1 MLKKIPYILLILL
14 VTVFGMSSSQTANAA
29 TQMVTGSFVD
39 VTFSE
44 YANPNGVI
52 ERKLS
57 KITLQN
63 DSGRTVTYN
72 INDNARL
79 YINNTVTTI
88 DGFKMGMKVEAD
100 ISLRSVVELRGSSNS
115 TKETES
121 TSPSAGQNTKKA
133 TVTGVVTSIDP
144 NGLFIM
150 FKPDIGEETTYY
162 LNKDT
167 SYQKNSSSVDISAL
181 YVGDRI
187 KLSLKNLNTSIV
199 TKVDI
204 SETGTLVENL
214 YKGEIQVVNANANKL
229 TVKNQHAFV
238 NWDFGSETTTALSTM
253 DFSSKVPIYVGNTKI
268 DKGQLKNYIG
278 SEAYYATVK
287 QFGKEVI
294 EKIVVLKN
302 NERTYYEPM
311 LSVDTKYQLLKL
323 KSAGS
328 LYFHD
333 GTILIRN
340 GRLIEPTGLLAYG
353 TAFVISDGAAR
364 DHYAQV
370 VQVTSDSF
378 MSPNLAGHELYYGR
392 LSQADG
398 YLIEINDAMKI
409 ESNVFKKTD
418 HAVLSVSNSTK
429 AIVDDGKKVYSVI
442 PDIELHL
449 FEGDY
454 GYFYV
459 KDGHIQ
465 AVHILDNAKPVA
477 PLMLAGK
484 LQSVKSTYPAV
495 INVKSVSQWQK
506 GRWYEAGEMVDM
518 NIDQTTLIKAGKVIQ
533 PADLKPSDR
542 LVVLSDR
549 FGKAHFILVD

>member
-1 MLKKIPYILLILL
+1 MLKKIPYILTILL
-14 VTVFGMSSSQTANAA
+14 LAVLGFSSNQTAHA
-29 TQMVTGSFVD
+29 TQMVTGTFVD

-44 YANPNGVI
+44 YENSNGVI
-52 ERKLS
+52 EKKLS

-63 DSGRTVTYN
+63 DSGRQVTYN
-72 INDNARL
+72 INNNARL
-79 YINNTVTTI
+79 YINKTETTI
-88 DGFKMGMKVEAD
+88 EGFKMGMKVEAD
-100 ISLRSVVELRGSSNS
+100 ISLRSVVELRGTSDS

-121 TSPSAGQNTKKA
+121 PTVAHNTKTLA
-133 TVTGVVTSIDP
+133 GVVTSIDP

-150 FKPDIGEETTYY
+150 LKSDFGKETTYY
-162 LNKDT
+162 INKDT
-167 SYQKNSSSVDISAL
+167 SYQKNSSAADISAL
-181 YVGDRI
+181 YVGDRV
-187 KLSLKNLNTSIV
+187 KLSLKNQNTSIV
-199 TKVDI
+199 TKIEI
-204 SETGTLVENL
+204 SDTGTLVENL
-214 YKGEIQVVNANANKL
+214 YKGEIQTVNANANKI
-229 TVKNQHAFV
+229 TVKNQHAFI
-238 NWDFGSETTTALSTM
+238 NWQFGSDTTKALSTM
-253 DFSSKVPIYVGNTKI
+253 NFSSKVPVYVGNTKI
-268 DKGQLKNYIG
+268 NKDQLKNYIG

-311 LSVDTKYQLLKL
+311 LSVDTKYQLFKL
-323 KSAGS
+323 KSAGTI
-328 LYFHD
+328 YFHD

-340 GRLIEPTGLLAYG
+340 GRLIEPIGLLAYG

-398 YLIEINDAMKI
+398 YLIEIDDAMKI

-418 HAVLSVSNSTK
+418 RTVLSVSNSTK
-429 AIVDDGKKVYSVI
+429 AIVDDGNKTYSVV

-449 FEGDY
+449 YEGQY

-459 KDGHIQ
+459 KDGHVQ
-465 AVHILDNAKPVA
+465 ALHILNKAKPVA
-477 PLMLAGK
+477 PIMLTGK
-484 LQSVKSTYPAV
+484 LQSVKSKFPTV
-495 INVKSVSQWQK
+495 INVKSVSQWQN
-506 GRWYEAGEMVDM
+506 GRWYEAGEMIDM
-518 NIDQTTLIKAGKVIQ
+518 NIDQATIIKAGKVIQ
-533 PADLKPSDR
+533 AADLKPSDR

-549 FGKAHFILVD
+549 FIKAHLILVD

>member
-14 VTVFGMSSSQTANAA
+14 ITVFGMSSSQTANAA

-115 TKETES
+115 TMETES

-287 QFGKEVI
+287 QFGKEGSR
-294 EKIVVLKN
+294 KL
-302 NERTYYEPM
+302 
-311 LSVDTKYQLLKL
+311 LS
-323 KSAGS
+323 
-328 LYFHD
+328 
-333 GTILIRN
+333 
-340 GRLIEPTGLLAYG
+340 
-353 TAFVISDGAAR
+353 
-364 DHYAQV
+364 
-370 VQVTSDSF
+370 
-378 MSPNLAGHELYYGR
+378 
-392 LSQADG
+392 
-398 YLIEINDAMKI
+398 
-409 ESNVFKKTD
+409 
-418 HAVLSVSNSTK
+418 
-429 AIVDDGKKVYSVI
+429 
-442 PDIELHL
+442 
-449 FEGDY
+449 
-454 GYFYV
+454 
-459 KDGHIQ
+459 
-465 AVHILDNAKPVA
+465 
-477 PLMLAGK
+477 
-484 LQSVKSTYPAV
+484 
-495 INVKSVSQWQK
+495 
-506 GRWYEAGEMVDM
+506 
-518 NIDQTTLIKAGKVIQ
+518 
-533 PADLKPSDR
+533 
-542 LVVLSDR
+542 
-549 FGKAHFILVD
+549 

>member
-1 MLKKIPYILLILL
+1 LLKKIPYILLILFL
-14 VTVFGMSSSQTANAA
+14 TVLGFSSNQTAHAE
-29 TQMVTGSFVD
+29 QMVTGTFVD

-44 YANPNGVI
+44 YANSNGVI
-52 ERKLS
+52 EKKLS

-88 DGFKMGMKVEAD
+88 EGFKMGMKVEAD
-100 ISLRSVVELRGSSNS
+100 ISLRSVVELRGTSN
-115 TKETES
+115 TTAEKEKETES
-121 TSPSAGQNTKKA
+121 TPVGQNTKKLA
-133 TVTGVVTSIDP
+133 GVVTSIDP
-144 NGLFIM
+144 NGLFITL
-150 FKPDIGEETTYY
+150 KPDIGEETTYY
-162 LNKDT
+162 INKDT
-167 SYQKNSSSVDISAL
+167 TYQKNSSAVDISAL
-181 YVGDRI
+181 YVGDRV
-187 KLSLKNLNTSIV
+187 KLNLKNPNTSIV
-199 TKVDI
+199 TKIEI

-214 YKGEIQVVNANANKL
+214 YKGEIQAVNANTNKL

-238 NWDFGSETTTALSTM
+238 NWQFGSSTTTALSTM

-268 DKGQLKNYIG
+268 EKGQLKNYIG

-311 LSVDTKYQLLKL
+311 LSVDTEYKLLKL
-323 KSAGS
+323 KSAGT

-340 GRLIEPTGLLAYG
+340 GRLIEPTGLMAYG

-378 MSPNLAGHELYYGR
+378 MSPNLSGHELYYGR

-398 YLIEINDAMKI
+398 YLIEIDDAMKI

-418 HAVLSVSNSTK
+418 RTVLSVSNSTK
-429 AIVDDGKKVYSVI
+429 AMVDDGNKTYSVV

-449 FEGDY
+449 SEGEY

-459 KDGHIQ
+459 KDGHVQ
-465 AVHILDNAKPVA
+465 ALHILNKAKPVA
-477 PLMLAGK
+477 PLMLTGK
-484 LQSVKSTYPAV
+484 LQSVKSTYPAT
-495 INVKSVSQWQK
+495 INVKSVSQWQN

-518 NIDQTTLIKAGKVIQ
+518 NINQATLIKAGKVIQ
-533 PADLKPSDR
+533 PSDLKPADR

-549 FGKAHFILVD
+549 FGKAHFVLVD

>member
-1 MLKKIPYILLILL
+1 MLLL
-14 VTVFGMSSSQTANAA
+14 VVGLAFNQPAKAA
-29 TQMVTGSFVD
+29 QLVTGTFVD

-44 YANPNGVI
+44 YTKPDGTI
-52 ERKLS
+52 EQQLS

-63 DSGRTVTYN
+63 DRGRTVTFN
-72 INDNARL
+72 INKNTRL
-79 YINNTVTTI
+79 YINNTATTI
-88 DGFKMGMKVEAD
+88 EGFKMGMEVEAE
-100 ISLRSVVELRGSSNS
+100 ISLRSVVELRGTSTTATEPNGPSTGSGSSS
-115 TKETES
+115 KIT
-121 TSPSAGQNTKKA
+121 A
-133 TVTGVVTSIDP
+133 GVVTSIDP

-150 FKPDIGEETTYY
+150 VKPDVGEETTYY
-162 LNKDT
+162 INKET
-167 SYQKNSSSVDISAL
+167 NYQKGSSATDISAL
-181 YVGDRI
+181 YVGDRV
-187 KLSLKNLNTSIV
+187 KLSFKNKNTSVV
-199 TKVDI
+199 TKVAI

-214 YKGEIQVVNANANKL
+214 YKGEIQAVNPNANKL
-229 TVKNQHAFV
+229 TVKNQHALI
-238 NWDFGSETTTALSTM
+238 NWQFGSQTTNDLSTM
-253 DFSSKVPIYVGNTKI
+253 SFTSKVPIYVGITKVE
-268 DKGQLKNYIG
+268 KGQLKNYIG

-311 LSVDTKYQLLKL
+311 LSVDTDYQLLKL
-323 KSAGS
+323 KSAGTM
-328 LYFHD
+328 YFHN

-353 TAFVISDGAAR
+353 TAFVIADGAAR

-398 YLIEINDAMKI
+398 YLIEIDDAMKI

-418 HAVLSVSNSTK
+418 DTVLSVSNSTK
-429 AIVDDGKKVYSVI
+429 AMVDDGNKTYSVM
-442 PDIELHL
+442 PDIELYL
-449 FEGDY
+449 SEGDY

-459 KDGHIQ
+459 KEGHVQ
-465 AVHILDNAKPVA
+465 ALHILDNAKPVA
-477 PLMLAGK
+477 PLMLTGK
-484 LQSVKSTYPAV
+484 LQSVKSKYPAV
-495 INVKSVSQWQK
+495 INVKSVSQWQN

-518 NIDQTTLIKAGKVIQ
+518 NIDQATIIKAGKVIQ
-533 PADLKPSDR
+533 ASDLQASDR

-549 FGKAHFILVD
+549 FVKAHFILVD

>member
-1 MLKKIPYILLILL
+1 MLKKIPYILMILL
-14 VTVFGMSSSQTANAA
+14 LTILGFSSSQTAHAA
-29 TQMVTGSFVD
+29 QMVTGTFVD

-44 YANPNGVI
+44 YANSNGVI
-52 ERKLS
+52 EKKLS

-63 DSGRTVTYN
+63 NSGRQITYN
-72 INDNARL
+72 INNNARL
-79 YINNTVTTI
+79 YINNTETTI
-88 DGFKMGMKVEAD
+88 EGFKMGMKVEAD
-100 ISLRSVVELRGSSNS
+100 ISLRSVVELRGTSSS

-121 TSPSAGQNTKKA
+121 PTVAQNTKTLA
-133 TVTGVVTSIDP
+133 GVVTSIDP

-150 FKPDIGEETTYY
+150 LKPDIGKETAYY
-162 LNKDT
+162 INKDT
-167 SYQKNSSSVDISAL
+167 SYQKNSSAVDISAL
-181 YVGDRI
+181 YVGDRV
-187 KLSLKNLNTSIV
+187 KLNLKNRNTSIV
-199 TKVDI
+199 TKIEI

-214 YKGEIQVVNANANKL
+214 YKGEIQAVNANANKL

-238 NWDFGSETTTALSTM
+238 NWQFGSDSTKALSTM
-253 DFSSKVPIYVGNTKI
+253 IFSSKVPIYVGNTKI
-268 DKGQLKNYIG
+268 EKGQLKNYIG

-311 LSVDTKYQLLKL
+311 LSVDTEYRLLKL

-328 LYFHD
+328 MYFHD

-340 GRLIEPTGLLAYG
+340 GRLIEPTGLMAYG

-378 MSPNLAGHELYYGR
+378 MSPNLAGHDLYYGR

-398 YLIEINDAMKI
+398 YLIEIDDAMKI

-418 HAVLSVSNSTK
+418 RTVLSVSNSTK
-429 AIVDDGKKVYSVI
+429 AMVDDGNKTYSVI
-442 PDIELHL
+442 PDIELYL
-449 FEGDY
+449 SEGDY

-459 KDGHIQ
+459 KDGHVQ
-465 AVHILDNAKPVA
+465 ALHILDNAKPVA

-495 INVKSVSQWQK
+495 INVKSVSQWQN

-518 NIDQTTLIKAGKVIQ
+518 NIDQATLIKAGKVIQ
-533 PADLKPSDR
+533 PSDLKPSDR
-542 LVVLSDR
+542 LVVLSNR
-549 FGKAHFILVD
+549 FVKAHFILVD